1 VPGSVS
7 LRGQASTGTIENAC
21 MSDEV
26 LVHPEGPVKR
36 WEVGAAAAATA
47 VQVVLMLASSNDRGH
62 VPGLMSRG

>member
-1 VPGSVS
+1 
-7 LRGQASTGTIENAC
+7 